1 MATRLDELSERDYPW
16 YVRWVLFTRNANTGR
31 CCPQCGR
38 GAAACDYVRVPFL
51 IGRFKRLA
59 SPGPLLR
66 TLMSVR
72 ISQINHCEFCVDF
85 NAHNFLAA
93 NGAYEKIDF
102 IDRWLEHPE
111 VFSEEERAALAY
123 PEAVTLNDDAG
134 TACAMTEL
142 KRFFNDDAIVAI
154 TAWLGAPFVPKLHL
168 VEKARMAMNGTLTA
182 RDYFTAVCLN
192 PACVVSDSTRPSL
205 CQRGPSCPVLAL
217 RGHPNSLLKGLS
229 SPGHSH

>member
-1 MATRLDELSERDYPW
+1 MG
-16 YVRWVLFTRNANTGR
+16 V
-31 CCPQCGR
+31 

-182 RDYFTAVCLN
+182 RITLLQFASTLLASFQTQPGQAYANEGHRARFWHCEGIQILTERAFQPWSFTLN
-192 PACVVSDSTRPSL
+192 WPPCPPLQQPSA
-205 CQRGPSCPVLAL
+205 Q
-217 RGHPNSLLKGLS
+217 
-229 SPGHSH
+229 

>member
-1 MATRLDELSERDYPW
+1 MFAFL
-16 YVRWVLFTRNANTGR
+16 
-31 CCPQCGR
+31 
-38 GAAACDYVRVPFL
+38 FL